1 MEISRELVTMY
12 EKSWFHFRDIRLE
25 RLRAA
30 LAINDE
36 VSNER
41 MDDRPSNYPWWPSE
55 ELVSSIQEEVLQ
67 LNEGIRLSDRYM
79 IQDTMQEKYGRPL
92 FSKTELTN
100 DGGFLVED
108 PVHRHPSKANFDKR
122 IEMVWARM

>member
-100 DGGFLVED
+100 DGGFLVCQQF
-108 PVHRHPSKANFDKR
+108 SSLAS
-122 IEMVWARM
+122 